1 MKPIPHNPPSLT
13 VVVPIYNEAAALK
26 DFLPDLIKTCQ
37 MNGWQAVLVNDGSTD
52 DTDQLLTVYQEQSGV
67 TVIRHKLNRGY
78 GRALKTG
85 IMHTTTTHLVTIDG
99 DGQHDVSDIDPVFH
113 YALDNDADLVVGL
126 RSNVKYANPAR
137 QLGKWLIRI
146 FTRILMPLPIHD
158 LNSGFKLYRTDLAQ
172 KYLTL
177 CPDSMAFSDLITLAF
192 LNQRNLVLEY
202 PISVRQRQIGKSTI
216 GVHTA
221 FETVLEITNLVLLF
235 NPLRIFIPLSI
246 ACILFGLVWGGHIVL
261 QGRGVS
267 VGAMLAIVTGVLFAI
282 LGLIASQL
290 SSIRLSLLDAPHFY
304 DKTDE

>member
-1 MKPIPHNPPSLT
+1 MNPIPSQPPSLT
-13 VVVPIYNEAAALK
+13 VVVPIYNEAASLK
-26 DFLPDLIKTCQ
+26 DFLPDLIRTCQ
-37 MNGWQAVLVNDGSTD
+37 MNSWQAILVNDGSTD
-52 DTDQLLTVYQEQSGV
+52 GTDQLLALYHDHPGV

-85 IMHTTTTHLVTIDG
+85 IKHATTTHLVTIDG
-99 DGQHDVSDIDPVFH
+99 DGQHDVSDIAPVFQ
-113 YALDNDADLVVGL
+113 YALENDADMVVGL
-126 RSNVKYANPAR
+126 RSHTKRADPAR
-137 QLGKWLIRI
+137 QVGKWLIRA

-158 LNSGFKLYRTDLAQ
+158 LNSGFKLYRTDLAH

-192 LNQRNLVLEY
+192 LNQRNLVLEH
-202 PISVRQRQIGKSTI
+202 PISVHQRQIGKSTI

-246 ACILFGLVWGGHIVL
+246 ACILFGLVWGAHIVL

-290 SSIRLSLLDAPHFY
+290 SSLRLSMLDAARSSE
-304 DKTDE
+304 KADE